1 MLVSAQDHSHC
12 SNKIKV
18 SKNTTAFRIK
28 SYIPMEDMN
37 LEKLRFTKINSSKFS
52 QVILEWLKESVSLHY
67 MLLPALMFS
76 FLE

>member
-1 MLVSAQDHSHC
+1 
-12 SNKIKV
+12 
-18 SKNTTAFRIK
+18 
-28 SYIPMEDMN
+28 MEDMN

-52 QVILEWLKESVSLHY
+52 QVILEWIKESASLHY